1 MAEAHRAQG
10 SREGGKVMI
19 ARVCGDGPTSRSWK
33 QRQRTTA
40 GSGNGS
46 GSAGAA
52 HRRNHALRTRGHH
65 WAGGAWQAAVA
76 QHVVSAGGTWG
87 NSSVKGAH
95 WGQSQPTHASALGM
109 PVSTPVSTAVST
121 HDSAPVGEAS
131 IYELEEA
138 GGVAEAQVLH
148 AVPVCHAAPQGD
160 HLDRL
165 PRQQLGCSTAQS
177 GAAAVKGSA
186 LLHLFGGEDRRPGQ
200 LQIYLRGGE

>member
-1 MAEAHRAQG
+1 M
-10 SREGGKVMI
+10 V
-19 ARVCGDGPTSRSWK
+19 ARVCGVAQTQG
-33 QRQRTTA
+33 A
-40 GSGNGS
+40 GSSGNGQQ
-46 GSAGAA
+46 
-52 HRRNHALRTRGHH
+52 LV
-65 WAGGAWQAAVA
+65 AAVA
-76 QHVVSAGGTWG
+76 AAGQARRTGGTMLSAHGDTTGLVAPGRPRLLSTWSLQAERGG

-121 HDSAPVGEAS
+121 PDSAPVGEAS
-131 IYELEEA
+131 FYKLEEA

-165 PRQQLGCSTAQS
+165 PRQQLGCNTAQS
-177 GAAAVKGSA
+177 GAAAIKGSA

-200 LQIYLRGGE
+200 LQMNLRGGELGT